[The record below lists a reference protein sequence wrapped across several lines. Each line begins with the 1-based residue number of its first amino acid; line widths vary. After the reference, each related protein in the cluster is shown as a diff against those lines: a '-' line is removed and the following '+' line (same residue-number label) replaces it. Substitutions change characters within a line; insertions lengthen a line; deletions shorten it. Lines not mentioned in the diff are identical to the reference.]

1 MNDPARPGQS
11 VFDLFDA
18 ASTAVIAVDDTATI
32 RYANARAEEVFG
44 FGAGELLGQPIEVL
58 VPEADARAHVAQRD
72 EYLEAPTAR
81 AFDAH
86 RNLRGR
92 RKDGTEFAA
101 EVGLTPLDT
110 GSGSWVVVS
119 VLDVSLRQEAE
130 ERVRVQSRSY
140 LAVARINEAVAKAE
154 DETALF
160 RRICHIAV
168 VDGGF
173 MGAWVAVPGPDE
185 DSVHITASAGP
196 LVTRAVAEGGETG
209 GLDELISK
217 QLREVRSAGTQEP
230 GALSALIDDEPS
242 FHDGFETVSRVAA
255 DRAEGYGI
263 RSAASLP
270 LRSRGLA
277 VASLSLYSDTAGTF
291 DQSLRELL
299 LGAAD
304 NISLALDR
312 FQAKGDLNRA
322 LSHRTE
328 LLRRLVNVQE
338 RERARIAADVHDE
351 PVQALAAVDLRLGLL
366 EKQLTEAAPDLVP
379 DVIRIHETI
388 NSVSDGLRGLLFEL
402 EPVGPTAHLTDL
414 LEDAAAHIF
423 ELSAVEWVI
432 ANDPDP
438 RELELSV
445 AIRTQAVRIAKEAL
459 VNVAKHAQAT
469 TVRILVTL
477 DDDGVTV
484 EVADDGVGLPPGVR
498 TSPPGHRGISGM
510 LDRAEVSGGSLSV
523 DSGANGTTVMV
534 WLPRA

>member
-1 MNDPARPGQS
+1 MNDPARPSQS

-32 RYANARAEEVFG
+32 RYANPRAGEVFG
-44 FGAGELLGQPIEVL
+44 FAAGELVGKLVEVL
-58 VPEADARAHVAQRD
+58 VPQAYAGAHVAQRD
-72 EYLEAPTAR
+72 DYLKAPTSR
-81 AFDAH
+81 PFDKH
-86 RNLRGR
+86 RDLKGR
-92 RKDGTEFAA
+92 RKDGSEFDV
-101 EVGLTPLDT
+101 EVGLTPLAT
-110 GSGSWVVVS
+110 PSGPWVVVS

-130 ERVRVQSRSY
+130 ARVRRESSSY
-140 LAVARINEAVAKAE
+140 LAVARLNEAVAKAE

-160 RRICHIAV
+160 GRICHIAV

-173 MGAWVAVPGPDE
+173 MGAWVAVPGPDD

-196 LVTRAVAEGGETG
+196 LVTRAVVESGETG
-209 GLDELISK
+209 LDEFISK
-217 QLREVRSAGTQEP
+217 QLREVRGARTREP
-230 GALSALIDDEPS
+230 GALSALIDDVPL
-242 FHDGFETVSRVAA
+242 FNDDFETVSHEAA
-255 DRAEGYGI
+255 TRAAALGI
-263 RSAASLP
+263 GAAASLP

-277 VASLSLYSDTAGTF
+277 VASLSLFSDTAGIF
-291 DQSLRELL
+291 DESLRELL

-304 NISLALDR
+304 SISLALDR

-328 LLRRLVNVQE
+328 LLRRLVDVQE

-351 PVQALAAVDLRLGLL
+351 PVQALAAVDLRLALL

-379 DVIRIHETI
+379 DVIRIHEII
-388 NSVSDGLRGLLFEL
+388 NSVNDGLRGLLFEL

-423 ELSAVEWVI
+423 ELSAVEWTI
-432 ANDPDP
+432 ENEPDP

-445 AIRTQAVRIAKEAL
+445 ATRTQAVRIAKEAL
-459 VNVAKHAQAT
+459 VNAAKHAQAK
-469 TVRILVTL
+469 TVRILVAL

-523 DSGANGTTVMV
+523 DSDASGTTVSV
-534 WLPRA
+534 WLPKA